1 MKKNLEAQHKE
12 LEEKRRVFEE
22 ERANWEALQ
31 RQEQLKQEASKYE
44 QLSPLTHGAGLD
56 FQALRLMLNQDEE
69 FTVTRLRLNSFNLEC
84 VPARIV
90 FDI

>member
-44 QLSPLTHGAGLD
+44 QLSPLTRGPGFD
-56 FQALRLMLNQDEE
+56 FKAVYSHWTQAKNTQFSSL
-69 FTVTRLRLNSFNLEC
+69 C
-84 VPARIV
+84 VPHSTN
-90 FDI
+90 